1 MRETAT
7 WHIFCH
13 LLRFSFL
20 ERRVLLL
27 YILRVGI
34 ANSVGIHT
42 RHAMPSAAAR
52 FARTAIILA
61 LADRVPRDAIA
72 SVILLA
78 GLGAITGQ
86 WISQVITK
94 RLGRGA
100 RHPQVAKRLS
110 QRRVDQLVAGV
121 STNYGKHF
129 GYRQVHDLINGQLG
143 SKQLVT
149 QRQVK
154 SALRRINPAQHRAR
168 QQQVYRRI
176 NRFGYDH
183 VRHEAAWWMSDM
195 DQKLQ
200 DYGAPRRSPLTSQT
214 SQPRNLAT
222 LQPRNLSTTLA
233 ARLSRLGL
241 SRLGLSR
248 LSRVSTARVSTARGS
263 AAGGSPLA
271 SQPLP
276 RVSAARLLAAR
287 PLGRSPSRARSLR
300 LRHRRRAL
308 QVHLPPD
315 RAAVQ
320 GRNLHVAGERHRRVQ
335 HACTERAFRSQP
347 PLAAREPLTVCACE
361 SRRRRAACVQAAHCS
376 RGPSE
381 QVDL

>member
-1 MRETAT
+1 M
-7 WHIFCH
+7 
-13 LLRFSFL
+13 

-200 DYGAPRRSPLTSQT
+200 DYGAPRRSPLTSQ
-214 SQPRNLAT
+214 
-222 LQPRNLSTTLA
+222 PRNLST
-233 ARLSRLGL
+233 
-241 SRLGLSR
+241 
-248 LSRVSTARVSTARGS
+248 
-263 AAGGSPLA
+263 
-271 SQPLP
+271 SQPLNHLRLASHVSAS
-276 RVSAARLLAAR
+276 RVSAARISPLASPPLASPPARISAARLPGRSPLARPLAAR
-287 PLGRSPSRARSLR
+287 PLASGLFVSGTADVRSRYIYHLTVLPYKGAIYTWQVSAAACSMHAPRADARSR
-300 LRHRRRAL
+300 
-308 QVHLPPD
+308 PWP
-315 RAAVQ
+315 
-320 GRNLHVAGERHRRVQ
+320 
-335 HACTERAFRSQP
+335 HA
-347 PLAAREPLTVCACE
+347 
-361 SRRRRAACVQAAHCS
+361 SR
-376 RGPSE
+376 
-381 QVDL
+381 